1 MCVYVCLQLP
11 SNSASESDQFIIM
24 SLGNYELVQP
34 YIDDKNGTRLIGITS
49 SSPASVRQPQV
60 LPPQQ
65 QQQLHPNAQS
75 AAGGFMAG
83 GNNGGSSL
91 SRPQQSYPYSQ
102 VYHIDLVSTSK
113 SNMKLNC
120 NAFSNHL
127 HTTEAIMSVPQTA
140 NPRTTDGVVIRVSSL
155 LSMTLVLN
163 PKKSNNNTKPPFH

>member
-1 MCVYVCLQLP
+1 
-11 SNSASESDQFIIM
+11 M

-65 QQQLHPNAQS
+65 QQQQLHPNAQS
-75 AAGGFMAG
+75 A
-83 GNNGGSSL
+83 
-91 SRPQQSYPYSQ
+91 YPYSQ

-127 HTTEAIMSVPQTA
+127 HTTGAIMSDPQTA

-163 PKKSNNNTKPPFH
+163 QKKKQQQHKTAISLILHLCRRMSVECHPPRDLLCNIPNYPHPPLPRHK